1 VQVEKRASAPV
12 LGPLTRRL
20 LLALMSDH
28 LPEVSRFDVLHL
40 RLFGSAAR
48 DELRD
53 DSDVDV
59 LVEFNAA
66 ATFRQY
72 MGLKFFLEDLL
83 GRRVDLVTTK
93 GLRQEFRPTVEQEAI
108 VVA

>member
-1 VQVEKRASAPV
+1 MSRASPAPAIEH
-12 LGPLTRRL
+12 LTRQRL
-20 LLALMSDH
+20 LGIMSDR
-28 LPEVSRFDVLHL
+28 LPEMVRLFDVMNL

-66 ATFRQY
+66 ATYTRY
-72 MGLKFFLEDLL
+72 MGLKFYLEDLL
-83 GRRVDLVTTK
+83 QRRVDLVTTK
-93 GLRQEFRPTVEQEAI
+93 GLRLEFRPAIEQEAI
-108 VVA
+108 FVP

>member
-1 VQVEKRASAPV
+1 MSAAVPAPQIV
-12 LGPLTRRL
+12 RLTRQRL
-20 LLALMSDH
+20 LVLMSDR
-28 LPEVSRFDVLHL
+28 LPEMVRLFDVMHL

-66 ATFRQY
+66 ATYSRY
-72 MGLKFFLEDLL
+72 MGLKFYLEDLL

-93 GLRQEFRPTVEQEAI
+93 GLRQEFRLTVEQEAI
-108 VVA
+108 FVA

>member
-1 VQVEKRASAPV
+1 MSAVTPTPV
-12 LGPLTRRL
+12 IARLTRQRL
-20 LLALMSDH
+20 LLLMRDR
-28 LPEVSRFDVLHL
+28 LPEMVHLFDVMHL

-48 DELRD
+48 DQLRD

-66 ATFRQY
+66 ATYSRY
-72 MGLKFFLEDLL
+72 MGLKFYLEDLL

-93 GLRQEFRPTVEQEAI
+93 GLRREFRPTVEQEAI

>member
-1 VQVEKRASAPV
+1 MSAAVPAPEIV
-12 LGPLTRRL
+12 RLTRQRL
-20 LLALMSDH
+20 LVLMSDR
-28 LPEVSRFDVLHL
+28 LPEMVRLFDVMHL

-66 ATFRQY
+66 ATYSRY
-72 MGLKFFLEDLL
+72 MGLKFYLEDLL

-93 GLRQEFRPTVEQEAI
+93 GLRQEFRLTVEQEAI
-108 VVA
+108 FVA

>member
-1 VQVEKRASAPV
+1 MSAAVPAPEIV
-12 LGPLTRRL
+12 RLTRQRL
-20 LLALMSDH
+20 LVLMSDR
-28 LPEVSRFDVLHL
+28 LPEMVRLFDVMHL

-66 ATFRQY
+66 ATYSRY
-72 MGLKFFLEDLL
+72 MGLKFYLEDLL

-93 GLRQEFRPTVEQEAI
+93 GLRQEFRLTVEKEAI
-108 VVA
+108 FVA

>member
-1 VQVEKRASAPV
+1 MIPATPV
-12 LGPLTRRL
+12 PEFVRLTRHRL
-20 LLALMSDH
+20 LLTMSDR
-28 LPEVSRFDVLHL
+28 LPEMVRMFGVVSL

-59 LVEFNAA
+59 LVEFTSA
-66 ATFRQY
+66 ATYTRY

-83 GRRVDLVTTK
+83 GRQVDLVTTK
-93 GLRQEFRPTVEQEAI
+93 ALRQEFRRAVEQEAI
-108 VVA
+108 SVA

>member
-1 VQVEKRASAPV
+1 MSVVTPAPV
-12 LGPLTRRL
+12 LGPLTRQR
-20 LLALMSDH
+20 LLALMSER
-28 LPEVSRFDVLHL
+28 LPDMVRRFDVLHL

-48 DELRD
+48 DQLRE

-59 LVEFNAA
+59 LVEFNAP

-72 MGLKFFLEDLL
+72 MGLKFYLEDLL
-83 GRRVDLVTTK
+83 IRHVDLVTTK
-93 GLRQEFRPTVEQEAI
+93 GLRQEFRSTVEQEAI

>member
-1 VQVEKRASAPV
+1 MSVATSAPV
-12 LGPLTRRL
+12 LGPLTRPR
-20 LLALMSDH
+20 LLALISDR
-28 LPEVSRFDVLHL
+28 LPDMVSRFDILHL

-72 MGLKFFLEDLL
+72 MGLKFYLEDLL